1 MGTIQVISRVPSHI
15 TLDENGV
22 ARIDGTRMKV
32 IHVAKER
39 YGHNATVEQM
49 HEAWPHLT
57 LAQIHAALSYYYDH
71 KAEIDAEI
79 ERELAE
85 DQRQLAAARENE
97 SPLRKK
103 LRDLGH
109 LE

>member
-1 MGTIQVISRVPSHI
+1 MGPTQTMTRVPSHI
-15 TLDENGV
+15 AIDENGI

-32 IHVAKER
+32 LHIATER
-39 YGHNATVEQM
+39 YGRNATVEQM
-49 HEAWPHLT
+49 QAAWPHLS

-71 KAEIDAEI
+71 KAQFDAQI
-79 ERELAE
+79 EQELKE
-85 DQRQLAAARENE
+85 YERGLAAARANE

-109 LE
+109 LK

>member
-1 MGTIQVISRVPSHI
+1 MGSIQAISRVPSHI
-15 TLDENGV
+15 AIDDKGI

-32 IHVAKER
+32 IHIAKER

-49 HEAWPHLT
+49 QAAWPHLS

-71 KAEIDAEI
+71 KSEFDAQI
-79 ERELAE
+79 EQERKE
-85 DQRQLAAARENE
+85 DERQLAAARENE

-103 LRDLGH
+103 LRQP
-109 LE
+109 